1 MTEASISW
9 EVAVLVSDVV
19 LRYRQNYGLGDEIGI
34 EQVQAHEQLEARLTR
49 ELLAS
54 TPELRWEVFS
64 AAYTELYESLPWLN
78 TTDDSRPA
86 WWTATWLRLVPAHS
100 DVIEVGSG
108 RAALIRDLVRS
119 GHRCVATEISPERG
133 SKHLAESDGLQ
144 WHITDG
150 IHLASFEPD
159 DSFDVVISTQVIE
172 HFHPDDL
179 LVHFQNARRIL
190 RPGGRYLFDTP
201 HRSSG
206 PHDLSRVFHYERAQF
221 MHLKEYTHDE
231 LASTLKAA
239 GFDEVKA
246 VIAFP
251 GVVVQTGIGLRLLR
265 LLDRIEDRMITRT
278 KWKRILRG
286 LLSKVGVSRN
296 IWLAAYRK
304 SA

>member
-1 MTEASISW
+1 M
-9 EVAVLVSDVV
+9 VSDVV

-206 PHDLSRVFHYERAQF
+206 PHDLSRVFDYERAQF

-231 LASTLKAA
+231 LTSTLKAA

>member
-1 MTEASISW
+1 M
-9 EVAVLVSDVV
+9 SDVV
-19 LRYRQNYGLGDEIGI
+19 SRYRRNYGLSDEIGI

-54 TPELRWEVFS
+54 TPAMRWEVFS

-78 TTDDSRPA
+78 TSDDSRPA
-86 WWTATWLRLVPAHS
+86 WWTAAWLKLIPARS
-100 DVIEVGSG
+100 DVIEIGSG
-108 RAALIRDLVRS
+108 RAALLRDLVRS

-144 WHITDG
+144 WHTTDG
-150 IHLASFEPD
+150 IHLAAFEPD
-159 DSFDVVISTQVIE
+159 KAFDVVISTQVIE

-179 LVHFQNARRIL
+179 LTHFENARRIL

-206 PHDLSRVFHYERAQF
+206 PHDLSRVFEYESAQF

-231 LASTLKAA
+231 LANALKAA
-239 GFDEVKA
+239 GFDTIKA
-246 VIAFP
+246 VVAFP
-251 GVVVQTGIGLRLLR
+251 GVVIQTRIGLYLLR
-265 LLDRIEDRMITRT
+265 LLDRIEDRTISRT
-278 KWKRILRG
+278 KTKRLLRA

>member
-1 MTEASISW
+1 M
-9 EVAVLVSDVV
+9 VSDVV
-19 LRYRQNYGLGDEIGI
+19 SRYRRNYGLGDEIGL
-34 EQVQAHEQLEARLTR
+34 EHVKLHEQLEGRLTR

-78 TTDDSRPA
+78 RSDDSRPA
-86 WWTATWLRLVPAHS
+86 WWTAAWLKLVPTQS

-108 RAALIRDLVRS
+108 RAALLRDLVRS

-159 DSFDVVISTQVIE
+159 ESFDVVISTQVIE

-179 LVHFQNARRIL
+179 PAHLENTRRIL
-190 RPGGRYLFDTP
+190 RPGGCYLFDTP

-206 PHDLSRVFHYERAQF
+206 PHDLSRVFEYDRAQF

-231 LASTLKAA
+231 LSNALSAA
-239 GFDEVKA
+239 GFDTVKA
-246 VIAFP
+246 VIAFR
-251 GVVVQTGIGLRLLR
+251 GFVVQTHIGLQLLR
-265 LLDRIEDRMITRT
+265 LLDRFEERAISRAKSKRM
-278 KWKRILRG
+278 LRA
-286 LLSKVGVSRN
+286 LLSKIGVSRN